1 MNHEEFEFSGGGLHC
16 DLVRILRL
24 RFVRR
29 APHGEFEGRHTPS
42 EARREVSRS
51 AAEGR
56 DFQVTDKKKIGVVL
70 FQLGGPDSSDA
81 VEPFLYNLFCDP
93 DIIDFFG
100 AWFARRPLARY
111 IARKRA
117 GVVREHY
124 DDIGGHSPIRLLTE
138 RQASALEAA
147 LAPHCDAKCF
157 IAMRYWNPLT
167 AEAAAQVN
175 AWNAPELVLLPMYP
189 QYSFATTSSSL
200 KEWKRVF
207 NANGSAPRTHTV
219 ETFFDHPLYVQAV
232 AEKIALSLTHFD
244 NPDGAHI
251 VFSAHGLPL
260 SLIERGDPYARQVAD
275 TVKLVMDRGGWKNR
289 HTLCFQSKVGRRKW
303 LSPSLTNTIEK
314 LARSG
319 EKNLL
324 VVPIAFVT
332 EHIETLHEINIEARE
347 QAEHLGVEQFEMMPA
362 VGDSPTFIAALVD
375 VVLRSLK

>member
-1 MNHEEFEFSGGGLHC
+1 M
-16 DLVRILRL
+16 
-24 RFVRR
+24 
-29 APHGEFEGRHTPS
+29 A
-42 EARREVSRS
+42 
-51 AAEGR
+51 
-56 DFQVTDKKKIGVVL
+56 DKKKIGVVL
-70 FQLGGPDSSDA
+70 FQLGGPDSPDA

-138 RQASALEAA
+138 RQARALEAA
-147 LAPHCDAKCF
+147 LAPHVDAKCF

-175 AWNAPELVLLPMYP
+175 AWGAPELVLLPMYP
-189 QYSFATTSSSL
+189 QKSFATTSSSL
-200 KEWKRVF
+200 KEWQRVF
-207 NANGSAPRTHTV
+207 HPNGNAPRAHTV
-219 ETFFDHPLYVQAV
+219 ETFYDHPLYVQAV

-244 NPDGAHI
+244 EPDRTHI

-260 SLIERGDPYARQVAD
+260 SLIERGDPYARQVAE
-275 TVKLVMDRGGWKNR
+275 TVKLVMRRGGWKNA

-303 LSPSLTNTIEK
+303 LAPSLTDTLDQ
-314 LARSG
+314 LARGG
-319 EKNLL
+319 EKHLL

-347 QAEHLGVEQFEMMPA
+347 QAEKLGVEQFEMMPA
-362 VGDSPTFIAALVD
+362 VGDSPTFIAALAD
-375 VVLRSLK
+375 VVLRAVDSSFK